1 MNGYEL
7 DWDDDRIDHIAEHNI
22 DISEVL
28 ELYYAP
34 HLRGRAE
41 RNKFELYGQT
51 AAGRYLLVVV
61 GRRRWSNSDWL
72 VTARDMT
79 PAERRYYQRRR
90 R

>member
-7 DWDDDRIDHIAEHNI
+7 DWDDDRIDHIAQHNV

-28 ELYYAP
+28 ELYYAS
-34 HLRGRAE
+34 HLRVRTT
-41 RNKFELYGQT
+41 RDKFRLYGQT

-61 GRRRWSNSDWL
+61 GRRRWSRSDWL

-79 PAERRYYQRRR
+79 PTERRYYQRRR